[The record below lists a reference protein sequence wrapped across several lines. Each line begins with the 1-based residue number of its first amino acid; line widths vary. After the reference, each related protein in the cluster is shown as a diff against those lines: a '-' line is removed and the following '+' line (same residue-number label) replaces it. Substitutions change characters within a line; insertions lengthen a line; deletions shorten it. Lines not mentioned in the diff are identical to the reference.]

1 MAQDWENIEFW
12 QRILEE
18 FTEEE
23 INELII
29 YENEYA
35 EQYQEERPYLRIP
48 LDDRYYK
55 EPLKKE
61 EYVDERGITHISY
74 EV

>member
-1 MAQDWENIEFW
+1 MAQDWEIVEFW
-12 QRILEE
+12 RTILEG

-23 INELII
+23 INDLIR
-29 YENEYA
+29 YENERV

-55 EPLKKE
+55 EPEDE
-61 EYVDERGITHISY
+61 EATDERGVAYIEY
-74 EV
+74 EL